1 MAVNVQKKLKKWLQN
16 LKIYYIITLMK
27 CMLRKQI
34 FVLLEEIKMT
44 KKILSVVTTAAVIGS
59 MACASVVNTSAF
71 SGEIKFEVSENL
83 GNANKVF
90 YAHIWNGLPGG
101 QGLYQWQTANEKMTW
116 SKGESVA
123 TYQVPEGDWNL
134 IIISGDSGFQTYDSV
149 FNANCIGDTCYMMDE
164 KYENPVDSKKT
175 ANGLGW
181 RNNSDCGPH
190 KVVSSIGNVI
200 GTAFLP
206 GETDQ
211 TLYDNFVKAYD
222 VNNETNA
229 DAGIFNWNDD
239 GLAATGKDWETIK
252 KEVADKLGVQVNS
265 STSSSDNNSSS
276 SSNNSSSNNSSS
288 NSSASSN
295 SSSSNSSSSSS
306 SSTGTTTTGDS
317 TPLVALFA
325 TLTAALGVAF
335 FARKKSVK

>member
-1 MAVNVQKKLKKWLQN
+1 
-16 LKIYYIITLMK
+16 
-27 CMLRKQI
+27 
-34 FVLLEEIKMT
+34 MT

-59 MACASVVNTSAF
+59 MACASIVSTSAF
-71 SGEIKFEVSENL
+71 SGEIKFEVTENL
-83 GNANKVF
+83 ANANRFF

-101 QGLYQWQTANEKMTW
+101 KGLYQWQTANEKMTW
-116 SKGESVA
+116 SKGDAVA
-123 TYQVPEGDWNL
+123 TYEVPEGDWNL

-181 RNNSDCGPH
+181 RNNADCGPH

-200 GTAFLP
+200 GSAFLP

-211 TLYDNFVKAYD
+211 TLYDNFVKTYD
-222 VNNETNA
+222 VNNEANA

-252 KEVADKLGVQVNS
+252 KEVADKLGVQV
-265 STSSSDNNSSS
+265 SSSDSSSDNSSS
-276 SSNNSSSNNSSS
+276 SSDNSSS
-288 NSSASSN
+288 NSSSSSSS

-317 TPLVALFA
+317 TPLVALVA

-335 FARKKSVK
+335 FARKKAVK